1 VTHERQAGD
10 LSRVALIV
18 PALNE
23 AESLALLL
31 PQLSS
36 HGLGQTLICDNG
48 STDETRAVIETH
60 GGTWVFE
67 PRRGYG
73 AACYA
78 GIEALAPMIEIVA
91 FLDADLS
98 DDPQRLPELV
108 APIASDEC
116 DFVIGVRVAHLQEA
130 GSTTFPQRFANW
142 MFPVLIKWGWGHSYT
157 DLGPF
162 RAVRRTALDQIGMQD
177 RAFGWTMEMQIRAVE
192 LGLRIREIP
201 VPYRKRRVGK
211 GKISGTIRG
220 VWLAAYW
227 ITRTCLGLWLT
238 KGKRRRAATSRGRA
252 NVDHQG

>member
-1 VTHERQAGD
+1 
-10 LSRVALIV
+10 VAVII

-31 PQLSS
+31 PQLAGL
-36 HGLGQTLICDNG
+36 HLGQILVCDNG
-48 STDETRAVIETH
+48 STDATREVVKAHGATH
-60 GGTWVFE
+60 VFE
-67 PRRGYG
+67 PIRGYG

-78 GIEALAPMIEIVA
+78 GIRALAPNSEIVA
-91 FLDADLS
+91 FMDADLS
-98 DDPQRLPELV
+98 DDPAKIPELI
-108 APIASDEC
+108 APIAAGES
-116 DFVIGVRVAHLQEA
+116 DFVIGARLPHLREP

-142 MFPVLIKWGWGHSYT
+142 LFPVLIKWGWGHTYA

-162 RAVRRTALDQIGMQD
+162 RAIRRSSLEAVNMQD
-177 RAFGWTMEMQIRAVE
+177 RAFGWTMEMQIRVVE

-201 VPYRKRRVGK
+201 VPYRRRRVGR

-238 KGKRRRAATSRGRA
+238 KRRRLAHRGPR
-252 NVDHQG
+252 G